1 MRGQHVSFCCKCY
14 HKPPAKTHALETE
27 ALKKQLAQSYALL
40 HFMSQRR
47 KVHHNPQTDNEM
59 INTTQFIEHL
69 KKLLGMKNQVTPSIP
84 QDQATQTDPA
94 NPENPPEPKNP
105 EDPANPEPKNPEDQG
120 SQTEETEDEPEEHET
135 DEDTG
140 DITTEDSKDEKQSF
154 VFLFLLNHTT
164 QSPEDAERKVLAMD
178 EDELNKQ
185 VEHAKKTW
193 GQKYKKYVKESKVH
207 TLQELVET
215 AERKKSR

>member
-1 MRGQHVSFCCKCY
+1 MSFCCKCY

-59 INTTQFIEHL
+59 INTTKFIEHL

-105 EDPANPEPKNPEDQG
+105 EDQG
-120 SQTEETEDEPEEHET
+120 SQTEETEEEEEEPEEHET

-154 VFLFLLNHTT
+154 VFLFLLNHTA
-164 QSPEDAERKVLAMD
+164 QSPEEAEKKVLAMD
-178 EDELNKQ
+178 EDELNEKL
-185 VEHAKKTW
+185 EHAKKVW

>member
-1 MRGQHVSFCCKCY
+1 MSFCCKCY
-14 HKPPAKTHALETE
+14 HKPPAKTHPLETE

-47 KVHHNPQTDNEM
+47 KVHHTPQTDNEM
-59 INTTQFIEHL
+59 VNTTQFIEHL
-69 KKLLGMKNQVTPSIP
+69 KKLLGNQPTPSIP
-84 QDQATQTDPA
+84 QQQATQTEPA
-94 NPENPPEPKNP
+94 NPENPQEPKYP
-105 EDPANPEPKNPEDQG
+105 EAPESE
-120 SQTEETEDEPEEHET
+120 SESETEEHET
-135 DEDTG
+135 EEDTE

-164 QSPEDAERKVLAMD
+164 QSPDSAEKKVLDMD
-178 EDELNKQ
+178 DDELDKQ
-185 VEHAKKTW
+185 VDHAKEVW

-207 TLQELVET
+207 TLQELVEN